1 MKEEDI
7 VLEEKPLVNG
17 KMIDALEQ
25 VQKFNVQ
32 YIELLQSML
41 EDAKLEKQKLSNGK

>member
-1 MKEEDI
+1 MKDDV

-17 KMIDALEQ
+17 KILNALDK

-41 EDAKLEKQKLSNGK
+41 EDAKLEKQKLSNGE

>member
-1 MKEEDI
+1 MKDDV

-17 KMIDALEQ
+17 KILNALDK

-32 YIELLQSML
+32 YIEFLQHML
-41 EDAKLEKQKLSNGK
+41 EQAKQDKQKMNNG